1 MDILILFLFLIVLIN
16 ILFIYKKFNK
26 NRRLRILLE
35 SNYFIEEIKK
45 TIERNKFNLL
55 EERKRLK
62 SADAYGNE
70 NLKRWY
76 GKPPINKKEIKV
88 DLSQNGQGFREGIPY
103 FWFKEILKSFES
115 IDIYFSK
122 WENYIRINP
131 IIEDEII
138 GKNRKLKFEDWY
150 LFIASMVEKSCI
162 NLLNEYKSENNLNNK
177 KGIAFENQCM
187 QILISKGWRVEET
200 PKTGDQGIDLIA
212 SIEKY
217 RLCIQCKDHK
227 KAIGNKAV
235 QEVSAGQKY
244 WNGTHA
250 ILVSQSGYTKSA
262 FKLAAANNVL
272 LISTLELNHIET
284 LITYRN

>member
-1 MDILILFLFLIVLIN
+1 MD
-16 ILFIYKKFNK
+16 LFIIFLLLIILTTIFISYNKISKKK
-26 NRRLRILLE
+26 KLQLYLE
-35 SNYFIEEIKK
+35 SNFFIEEIKK

-62 SADAYGNE
+62 SIDAYGNE
-70 NLKRWY
+70 NLKRWF
-76 GKPPINKKEIKV
+76 GKPPINKKEIKF
-88 DLSQNGQGFREGIPY
+88 DLSQNGYGFKEGIPY
-103 FWFKEILKSFES
+103 FWFREILKSFES
-115 IDIYFSK
+115 IDIFFSK

-131 IIEDEII
+131 TIRDEIL
-138 GKNRKLKFEDWY
+138 GKDRKLQFEDWY

-162 NLLNEYKSENNLNNK
+162 NLIDEYKYENNLNNQ

-187 QILISKGWRVEET
+187 KILISKGWRVEET
-200 PKTGDQGIDLIA
+200 PKSGDQGIDLIA

-227 KAIGNKAV
+227 KPIGNKAV
-235 QEVSAGQKY
+235 QEVSAGKKY

-262 FKLAAANNVL
+262 YKLAAANNVL
-272 LISTLELNHIET
+272 LISTLELNNIVS
-284 LITYRN
+284 LIT